1 MVGRLATVF
10 GVALSVGAAYLATH
24 FNNIMD
30 LLQLVFAF
38 VNAPVFAT
46 FLLGHVLEARP
57 PATAPSP
64 GLVAGTA
71 AAAAHHGLTL
81 PEGAVVGVKGGWL
94 GAVVHAY
101 PSEMAQNFW
110 TAIFAWSACFL
121 VTIVVSLITRAPDK
135 AALEGLV
142 YQLTPKVSEA
152 HLPWW
157 RRPVTWGIAV
167 LAVVLALNLIFR

>member
-1 MVGRLATVF
+1 
-10 GVALSVGAAYLATH
+10 
-24 FNNIMD
+24 MD

-46 FLLGHVLEARP
+46 FLLGMFWKRTTGHGAF
-57 PATAPSP
+57 T
-64 GLVAGTA
+64 GLVAGTSA
-71 AAAAHHGLTL
+71 AAVHHGLTL
-81 PEGAVVGVKGGWL
+81 PGRGGRRQGRL
-94 GAVVHAY
+94 ARRVVHAY
-101 PSEMAQNFW
+101 PSEMAQNFY
-110 TAIFAWSACFL
+110 TAIFAWSVCFV
-121 VTIVVSLITRAPDK
+121 VTVAVSLITRAPDK

-142 YQLTPKVSEA
+142 YQLTPRLSEA